1 MGLFGDD
8 KRQDERL
15 DALEAHIRVLTE
27 SAQQNELDIAET
39 QITLMETKSV
49 VGQLQDQVGQKLS
62 VDEIDPMLGK
72 LNEQLGSARDRLNE
86 VSRAADESW
95 VTLHG
100 SKLCILPS
108 LSLSKPAME
117 LGSDFVRIS
126 CRRNGG

>member
-95 VTLHG
+95 ATLQG
-100 SKLCILPS
+100 GARESFATLRS
-108 LSLSKPAME
+108 S
-117 LGSDFVRIS
+117 VREARS
-126 CRRNGG
+126 RLESVE

>member
-95 VTLHG
+95 VTLQG
-100 SKLCILPS
+100 GARESFATLRS
-108 LSLSKPAME
+108 SVREARSRME
-117 LGSDFVRIS
+117 SVE
-126 CRRNGG
+126 

>member
-39 QITLMETKSV
+39 QITLIETKSV

-62 VDEIDPMLGK
+62 VDEIDPVLGQ

-95 VTLHG
+95 ATLQG
-100 SKLCILPS
+100 GARESFATLRS
-108 LSLSKPAME
+108 SVREARSRME
-117 LGSDFVRIS
+117 SVE
-126 CRRNGG
+126 

>member
-95 VTLHG
+95 ATLQG
-100 SKLCILPS
+100 GARESFATLRS
-108 LSLSKPAME
+108 SVREARSRME
-117 LGSDFVRIS
+117 SVE
-126 CRRNGG
+126 

>member
-27 SAQQNELDIAET
+27 SAQQNELDIAEA

-49 VGQLQDQVGQKLS
+49 VGQLQDQVGRKLS
-62 VDEIDPMLGK
+62 VDEIDPVLGQ

-86 VSRAADESW
+86 ISEAADESW
-95 VTLHG
+95 ATLQG
-100 SKLCILPS
+100 GARESFATLRS
-108 LSLSKPAME
+108 SVREARSRME
-117 LGSDFVRIS
+117 SVK
-126 CRRNGG
+126 